1 MESQIKKLKQI
12 RLDNDLSQQE
22 LADIWGKSLSAIQ
35 SYESKS
41 EKRFRNVGY
50 NDMQNLLKKL
60 QNGESK
66 WKKSCDLD
74 LGDVSR

>member
-41 EKRFRNVGY
+41 EKRFRNVSY
-50 NDMQNLLKKL
+50 NDMKNLLIKI
-60 QNGESK
+60 EDEK
-66 WKKSCDLD
+66 WKTKSNK
-74 LGDVSR
+74 